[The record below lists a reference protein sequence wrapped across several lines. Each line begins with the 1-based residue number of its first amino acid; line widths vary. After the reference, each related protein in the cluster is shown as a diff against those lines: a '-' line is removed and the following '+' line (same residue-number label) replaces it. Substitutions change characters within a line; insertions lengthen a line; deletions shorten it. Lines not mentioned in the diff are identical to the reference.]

1 MEKLV
6 TEAPD
11 PLITQVGQYYV
22 TEGSMPNVTKIIT
35 YNSADAAAVAAL
47 AVALVAKGIV
57 DAAGAIFAKG
67 IFDGTDVTAKGI
79 FDGTDVTAKGIFD
92 GTTATDVGVFDGTT
106 RELTGLLDADEAY
119 HAAGFLDN
127 NGDFNTAVGS
137 IGPWPVTATHVGPHA
152 IRDASLGPYCVY

>member
-57 DAAGAIFAKG
+57 DAAGAIF
-67 IFDGTDVTAKGI
+67 AKGI